1 MRKTKQK
8 SIVLLLCLSL
18 LFSLFSGISLEAKK
32 AVKVKKV
39 EVRTTDSGVLV
50 MKKKERR
57 TLKLAVNGAVS
68 KKAWKQL
75 SFYSKNKKAV
85 KINKKGKMTA
95 GKKGKSKI
103 TIRAKKGKAKTT
115 LKVIVGTKVQSVRMS
130 AAAQELLVGGSVQ
143 LSAAVT
149 PNKASYKKLRWLSS
163 DPSVAVVAE
172 GKVSAVTEGTATI
185 TAAALDGT
193 KKKASCQIVV
203 RKAGGSA
210 HTPGTSETPGIA
222 PSGSA
227 NPGFETSIPST
238 AAPEQPSTVPADPT
252 VSMDPTASSDPTV
265 SSDPT
270 ASAKPMVPGDKS
282 TSKPGENP
290 TTKPAGQTTSKPGE
304 NPTAKPAGQTTS
316 QPGENPTTKPAGQ
329 TTSKPGE
336 NPTTK
341 PAGQTTSKPGEN
353 PTTKPAGQSTSKPGE
368 NPTTKPTSVPTIKPG
383 GTPKP
388 TPEPVSLI
396 EKEFNVDDETMTK
409 TGTYTGNIGEPFA
422 GIGLYANDDGIKT
435 SHRFEGTNKKYRI
448 IIRGASSND
457 TAAGV
462 SLYIGDKKKGAVSF
476 TGTELQ
482 KQVIDFKMQEEETG
496 DLEIFFKL
504 ETDNGSNDTYLHS
517 FELILLGDLP
527 EPPAAPKPV
536 GGAAYTN
543 SYRNLFQELGHT
555 EGEIDAKVE
564 EAWQKFFYGT
574 EEERIYYPVEP
585 DMAYIYTAD
594 TNDVRSE
601 GMSYGMMICV
611 QMDKQ
616 DEFDRLWKWATTYM
630 RHDSGEFKDYF
641 AWQCSSSGSKMS
653 NTPAPDGEEYF
664 ATALLFASARWGDGE
679 GIYNYSEEAQK
690 LLDAMRYH
698 TNGSVTVNSIF
709 KAEYMMPV
717 FCPVGS
723 AMEHTDTSYH
733 LPAFYEVWAL
743 CDEEHS
749 DFWIKAAEASRQHFK
764 DATNETTG
772 LGPDYANY
780 DGSATGGN
788 HADFRFD
795 AWRIAANIACDYAWW
810 GKDTW
815 ATTHADR
822 IQSFFAKQGVEEYGN
837 QWSLD
842 GTMLD
847 KDHSP
852 GLVAMNATA
861 GLAASDKQAW
871 AFLEN
876 FWNIS
881 PTTGTYRYYDGC
893 LYMMGLLHCSGKFR
907 AYLPNGTKP
916 AVSSTITA
924 DRNEF
929 DKEES
934 KQAAVKVTMTLN
946 GNTLTDITCAGTSLA
961 ANKDYTI
968 EGDVVTISK
977 DYLASL
983 DTGTVAISFVFSAG
997 RKAVLSLKI
1006 KDTTPGVVPE
1016 PSGPFEQTSAA
1027 AFTDSNNVTVQDG
1040 IVTFN
1045 GTDSWIAFDFEF
1057 GPDEVKDAVVYV
1069 KESGYGGTVYVY
1081 ADGLSS
1087 KISDIYNLGSG
1098 DFKQAS
1104 GNCWP
1109 KPSAGQHKIYVS
1121 ANKAGVQIQWLKF
1134 TK

>member
-282 TSKPGENP
+282 TSK
-290 TTKPAGQTTSKPGE
+290 
-304 NPTAKPAGQTTS
+304 
-316 QPGENPTTKPAGQ
+316 PGENPTTKPAGQ

>member
-1 MRKTKQK
+1 MRKTRQK

-32 AVKVKKV
+32 AAKVKKV

-85 KINKKGKMTA
+85 KINKKGKMIA
-95 GKKGKSKI
+95 GKKGKTKI

-115 LKVIVGTKVQSVRMS
+115 LKVIVGTRVQSVRMS
-130 AAAQELLVGGSVQ
+130 AAAQELLVGGSIQ
-143 LSAAVT
+143 LTAAVT

-163 DPSVAVVAE
+163 NPSVAMVVR
-172 GKVSAVTEGTATI
+172 GKVSAVAEGTATI
-185 TAAALDGT
+185 TATALDGT

-210 HTPGTSETPGIA
+210 HTPGTSETPGMT

-238 AAPEQPSTVPADPT
+238 AVPESST
-252 VSMDPTASSDPTV
+252 
-265 SSDPT
+265 DPT
-270 ASAKPMVPGDKS
+270 ASADPADPPTMVPGDKP

-290 TTKPAGQTTSKPGE
+290 TTKPAGQPTSKPGE
-304 NPTAKPAGQTTS
+304 S
-316 QPGENPTTKPAGQ
+316 PTTKPAGQ
-329 TTSKPGE
+329 PTVKPGE

-341 PAGQTTSKPGEN
+341 PAGQPTVKPGEN
-353 PTTKPAGQSTSKPGE
+353 PTTKPAGQPTVKPGENPTTKPAGQPTVKPGE
-368 NPTTKPTSVPTIKPG
+368 NPTTKPTSVPTTKPG

-396 EKEFNVDDETMTK
+396 EKNFNVDDETMTK
-409 TGTYTGNIGEPFA
+409 TGTYTGNIEKPFA
-422 GIGLYANDDGIKT
+422 GIGLYTDNDGIKT
-435 SHRFEGTNKKYRI
+435 SYCFEGTNKKYRI

-555 EGEIDAKVE
+555 EEEIDAKVE

-574 EEERIYYPVEP
+574 EEERIYYPVES

-594 TNDVRSE
+594 TDDVRSE

-641 AWQCSSSGSKMS
+641 AWKCSSSGSKME

-709 KAEYMMPV
+709 KAEYTMPV
-717 FCPVGS
+717 FCPIGS

-822 IQSFFAKQGVEEYGN
+822 IQSFFAKQGVEDYGN

-842 GTMLD
+842 GKMLD

-946 GNTLTDITCAGTSLA
+946 GNTLTDITCAGKSLA

-983 DTGTVAISFVFSAG
+983 ETGTVAISFVFSAG

-1016 PSGPFEQTSAA
+1016 PSGPFEQTSVA

-1045 GTDSWIAFDFEF
+1045 GTDSWIAFDFDF
-1057 GPDEVKDAVVYV
+1057 GTDEVKDAVVYV
-1069 KESGYGGTVYVY
+1069 KEPSHGGTVYVY
-1081 ADGLSS
+1081 ADNLSS
-1087 KISDIYNLGSG
+1087 KISDIYNLGG
-1098 DFKQAS
+1098 GNWTQAS

-1109 KPSAGQHKIYVS
+1109 KPSAGQHKIYVA
-1121 ANKAGVQIQWLKF
+1121 ANNAGVQIQWLKF

>member
-1 MRKTKQK
+1 MRKTRQK

-32 AVKVKKV
+32 AAKVKKV

-85 KINKKGKMTA
+85 KINKKGKMIA
-95 GKKGKSKI
+95 GKKGKTKI

-115 LKVIVGTKVQSVRMS
+115 LKVIVGTRVQSVRMS
-130 AAAQELLVGGSVQ
+130 AAAQELLVGGSIQ
-143 LSAAVT
+143 LTAAVT

-163 DPSVAVVAE
+163 NPSVAMVVR
-172 GKVSAVTEGTATI
+172 GKVSAVAEGTATI
-185 TAAALDGT
+185 TATALDGT

-210 HTPGTSETPGIA
+210 HTPGTSETPGMT

-238 AAPEQPSTVPADPT
+238 AVPESST
-252 VSMDPTASSDPTV
+252 
-265 SSDPT
+265 DPT
-270 ASAKPMVPGDKS
+270 ASADPADPPTMVPGDKP

-290 TTKPAGQTTSKPGE
+290 TTKPAGQ
-304 NPTAKPAGQTTS
+304 PTV
-316 QPGENPTTKPAGQ
+316 
-329 TTSKPGE
+329 KPGE

-341 PAGQTTSKPGEN
+341 PAGQPTVKPGEN
-353 PTTKPAGQSTSKPGE
+353 PTTKPAGQPTVKPGENPTTKPVGQPTVKPGE
-368 NPTTKPTSVPTIKPG
+368 NPTTKPTSVPTTKPG

-396 EKEFNVDDETMTK
+396 EKNFNVDDETMTK
-409 TGTYTGNIGEPFA
+409 TGTYTGNIEKPFA
-422 GIGLYANDDGIKT
+422 GIGLYTDNDGIKT
-435 SHRFEGTNKKYRI
+435 SYCFEGTNKKYRI

-555 EGEIDAKVE
+555 EEEIDAKVE

-574 EEERIYYPVEP
+574 EEERIYYPVES

-594 TNDVRSE
+594 TDDVRSE

-641 AWQCSSSGSKMS
+641 AWKCSSSGSKME

-709 KAEYMMPV
+709 KAEYTMPV
-717 FCPVGS
+717 FCPIGS

-822 IQSFFAKQGVEEYGN
+822 IQSFFAKQGVEDYGN

-842 GTMLD
+842 GKMLD

-946 GNTLTDITCAGTSLA
+946 GNTLTDITCAGKSLA

-983 DTGTVAISFVFSAG
+983 ETGTVAISFVFSAG

-1016 PSGPFEQTSAA
+1016 PSGPFEQTSVA

-1045 GTDSWIAFDFEF
+1045 GTDSWIAFDFDF
-1057 GPDEVKDAVVYV
+1057 GTDEVKDAVVYV
-1069 KESGYGGTVYVY
+1069 KEPSHGGTVYVY
-1081 ADGLSS
+1081 ADNLSS
-1087 KISDIYNLGSG
+1087 KISDIYNLGG
-1098 DFKQAS
+1098 GNWTQAS

-1109 KPSAGQHKIYVS
+1109 KPSAGQHKIYVA
-1121 ANKAGVQIQWLKF
+1121 ANNAGVQIQWLKF

>member
-1 MRKTKQK
+1 MRKTRQK

-32 AVKVKKV
+32 AAKVKKV

-85 KINKKGKMTA
+85 KINKKGKMIA
-95 GKKGKSKI
+95 GKKGKTKI

-130 AAAQELLVGGSVQ
+130 AAAQELLVGGSIQ
-143 LSAAVT
+143 LTAAVT

-163 DPSVAVVAE
+163 NPSVAMVVR
-172 GKVSAVTEGTATI
+172 GKVSAVAEGTATI
-185 TAAALDGT
+185 TATALDGT

-210 HTPGTSETPGIA
+210 HTPGTSETPGMT

-227 NPGFETSIPST
+227 NPGFETSIPSNAVPESSIDPT
-238 AAPEQPSTVPADPT
+238 APADPA
-252 VSMDPTASSDPTV
+252 DPPT
-265 SSDPT
+265 
-270 ASAKPMVPGDKS
+270 MVPGDKP

-290 TTKPAGQTTSKPGE
+290 TTKPAGQ
-304 NPTAKPAGQTTS
+304 PTV
-316 QPGENPTTKPAGQ
+316 
-329 TTSKPGE
+329 KPGE

-341 PAGQTTSKPGEN
+341 PAGQPTVKPGEN
-353 PTTKPAGQSTSKPGE
+353 PTTKPAGQPTVKPGE
-368 NPTTKPTSVPTIKPG
+368 NPTTKPTSVPTTKPG

-396 EKEFNVDDETMTK
+396 EKNFNVDDETMTK

-422 GIGLYANDDGIKT
+422 GIGLYADNDGIKT
-435 SHRFEGTNKKYRI
+435 SYCFEGTNKKYRI

-555 EGEIDAKVE
+555 EEEIDAKVE

-574 EEERIYYPVEP
+574 EEERIYYPVES

-594 TNDVRSE
+594 TDDVRSE

-641 AWQCSSSGSKMS
+641 AWKCSSSGSKME

-709 KAEYMMPV
+709 KAEYTMPV
-717 FCPVGS
+717 FCPIGS

-822 IQSFFAKQGVEEYGN
+822 IQSFFAKQGVEDYGN

-842 GTMLD
+842 GKMLD

-946 GNTLTDITCAGTSLA
+946 GNTLTDITCAGKSLA

-983 DTGTVAISFVFSAG
+983 ETGTVAISFVFSAG

-1016 PSGPFEQTSAA
+1016 PSGPFEQTSVA

-1045 GTDSWIAFDFEF
+1045 GTDSWIAFDFDF
-1057 GPDEVKDAVVYV
+1057 GTDEVKDAVIYV
-1069 KESGYGGTVYVY
+1069 KEPSHGGTVYVY
-1081 ADGLSS
+1081 ADNLSS
-1087 KISDIYNLGSG
+1087 KISDIYNLGG
-1098 DFKQAS
+1098 GNWTQAS

-1109 KPSAGQHKIYVS
+1109 KPSAGQHKIYVA
-1121 ANKAGVQIQWLKF
+1121 ANNAGVQIQWLKF

>member
-282 TSKPGENP
+282 
-290 TTKPAGQTTSKPGE
+290 
-304 NPTAKPAGQTTS
+304 
-316 QPGENPTTKPAGQ
+316 
-329 TTSKPGE
+329 TSKPGE